1 MYSLVIIAIIVA
13 IICLTGAAIY
23 LLIELGLAAERANK
37 KSRVKRNMR
46 KLATQLGNGTLDS
59 GIGPYTVPRTMDSG
73 LGASRWDSDTEDG
86 DTVSTTS
93 TSNGGEGTLTRVWVK
108 GGPHVTGPMYENFCG
123 SSHRH
128 FPPID
133 DPGYHTQET
142 LCIGPPQ
149 QAQMPPTTPK
159 PDEVKVDVGSG
170 PGEPGAYEDP
180 IPMQGP
186 EPEPVQIEVT
196 VSGAGGEGEVEEE
209 FFYDE

>member
-1 MYSLVIIAIIVA
+1 MYPLVIIAIIVA

-37 KSRVKRNMR
+37 KSRVKKNMR
-46 KLATQLGNGTLDS
+46 RLATQLGNGTLDS
-59 GIGPYTVPRTMDSG
+59 SVGPYTISHNMGPD

-93 TSNGGEGTLTRVWVK
+93 TSNGEGTLTRVCAR
-108 GGPHVTGPMYENFCG
+108 GPVPMPMYENFCG
-123 SSHRH
+123 SGNRH

-133 DPGYHTQET
+133 DPGYHTRET
-142 LCIGPPQ
+142 LCSGPPR

-170 PGEPGAYEDP
+170 PGEPGAYEE
-180 IPMQGP
+180 PMSMQEP
-186 EPEPVQIEVT
+186 EPEPVQFEVT
-196 VSGAGGEGEVEEE
+196 VSGPGGEGEVEGE